1 MSILEYIHSTIRKHS
16 TLIGILTASISILLV
31 FHPEVQEFLNQNE
44 GAMSAVLSLLLVILY
59 FAQYRLQNKQQRTM
73 EISNEPFIQI
83 EGYRGGFEGL
93 ETENLEVDLSNIG
106 TGVAHNLRLKVI
118 TDFNHPQILEHET
131 IRKLDKT
138 QESEYL
144 WFRNE
149 NNYQNPGEYNQSY
162 YSSVGFRWKDLSKN
176 SIRTVSLGVIKEK
189 MKEYEINRFRIQF
202 ILLYDT
208 PNNNEKKEQIADLMV
223 PLQES
228 YLSVNDILHYGL
240 DYETYKNESAT
251 PGDPLEKHS
260 YTNSP
265 VGMSKY
271 ENTQGPPDRSSIPS
285 LNELEEKLTEIEG
298 EYIIAQLSSGLVA
311 PITITNVIEDSGAS
325 GVLLK
330 GRKETGNKND
340 IKIVKNEGAYLLF
353 EDMKLAEEWNE
364 IQEVIDIT
372 RKVENIYGSH

>member
-1 MSILEYIHSTIRKHS
+1 M
-16 TLIGILTASISILLV
+16 
-31 FHPEVQEFLNQNE
+31 
-44 GAMSAVLSLLLVILY
+44 
-59 FAQYRLQNKQQRTM
+59 
-73 EISNEPFIQI
+73 
-83 EGYRGGFEGL
+83 
-93 ETENLEVDLSNIG
+93 
-106 TGVAHNLRLKVI
+106 KVI

-340 IKIVKNEGAYLLF
+340 IKIVKNEDAYLLF